1 MDSVLKEAAAE
12 LTVDEAL
19 DYLRGLPHFL
29 VVMETLDARKR
40 EIEIGLG
47 NATQETALRQ
57 CGQLSECAYI
67 LDILRG

>member
-12 LTVDEAL
+12 LSADEAL
-19 DYLRGLPHFL
+19 EYLRGLPHFL
-29 VVMETLDARKR
+29 VLLDVLEGRKK
-40 EIEIGLG
+40 EVEIGLG

-67 LDILRG
+67 LDVMRG

>member
-1 MDSVLKEAAAE
+1 MDSVLRESADA

-19 DYLRGLPHFL
+19 DYLRSLPHFL
-29 VVMETLDARKR
+29 VLLDTIEMRKR

-57 CGQLSECAYI
+57 CGQLSECAYL
-67 LDILRG
+67 LDVMKG